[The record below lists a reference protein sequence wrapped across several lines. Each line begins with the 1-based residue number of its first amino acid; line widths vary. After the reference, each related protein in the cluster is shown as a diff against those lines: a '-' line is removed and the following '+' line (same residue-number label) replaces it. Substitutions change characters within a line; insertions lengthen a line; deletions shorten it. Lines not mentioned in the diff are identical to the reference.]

1 MIIKRVAL
9 FVAIIIILVAAYSYG
24 LSFSEDPNTNWFF
37 AVTAAALVYCVKLL
51 YDDYNA
57 DVLSERQ
64 YSEKFKN
71 AVSSLSE

>member
-9 FVAIIIILVAAYSYG
+9 FVAIIIILIAAYSYG
-24 LSFSEDPNTNWFF
+24 LSFSEDPSTNWFF
-37 AVTAAALVYCVKLL
+37 AATAAALVYCAKLL
-51 YDDYNA
+51 YEDYNA

-71 AVSSLSE
+71 AVGSLSE